1 MIALLVI
8 ALFWLAIAAFL
19 LLAPADVFKSAAL
32 RTRRYGALGAAIF
45 AVFCLIGFLAS

>member
-1 MIALLVI
+1 VIALLVV

-19 LLAPADVFKSAAL
+19 LFAPDDVFKSAAP

-45 AVFCLIGFLAS
+45 AVFCLIAFLVS